1 MPLSS
6 SSTSSP
12 GPRHRLLE
20 SKPVA
25 PVRIASPA
33 SAKNAH
39 ILLSGD
45 RTQAQPSFRVL
56 SQAVRC
62 FVLPD
67 KLTQEERQAVY
78 DEVVTLG
85 ALAATI
91 EYTNLILTSLRAPK
105 RVIMALKRE
114 RNGQLTDD
122 WFAKIPILHLDWL
135 AETAR
140 RRIMQD
146 YTPYRI
152 PTGMEDTD
160 VPSAVAKGKQPARPA
175 MKREPSSFT
184 EDEEAVGESSEE
196 DVLHT
201 TSKKKIKTERRA
213 SPQHSYCFA
222 RETSPPTL
230 PSSHP
235 SWVNSEYCCQR
246 PTPLRSVHNQSLVD
260 ELEVIRK
267 QRALTSQQ
275 WSERSY
281 SGCLSAIKAYPAAI
295 CSKDLKTVR
304 DLKGVGK
311 KMIGLIEQFCD
322 AGHIVEAQQI
332 RNDAAN
338 AILFDFMD
346 LYGVGPVAA
355 RALYEEGCRTFE
367 DVIAHGKSLAT
378 QLEVA
383 DCYRILPDLKTKIP
397 RKEVEEIARLLLAE
411 LNVILPGTFIEIVG
425 GYRRGKPM
433 SNDVDIVISNDHAD
447 FSKRLDVINRL
458 LTTLKR
464 RGLMSY
470 SVNVTNPSDG
480 YETSGF
486 VDIAEIVFLPPVTPG
501 IIPVSRHRRVDLVFC
516 SPKVYGA
523 CVVGWTGSR
532 NFEKDIRRWATRGGF
547 KFHSSGL
554 VDTDTGELMETR
566 NEQDVFRMLRLP
578 FMPPELRNCDA

>member
-1 MPLSS
+1 MYDQV
-6 SSTSSP
+6 
-12 GPRHRLLE
+12 
-20 SKPVA
+20 VA
-25 PVRIASPA
+25 
-33 SAKNAH
+33 
-39 ILLSGD
+39 
-45 RTQAQPSFRVL
+45 
-56 SQAVRC
+56 
-62 FVLPD
+62 
-67 KLTQEERQAVY
+67 
-78 DEVVTLG
+78 LG
-85 ALAATI
+85 ALAATM

-105 RVIMALKRE
+105 RVTMALKRE
-114 RNGQLTDD
+114 RGGQLTDE

-135 AETAR
+135 ADTAR
-140 RRIMQD
+140 CRIMQD
-146 YTPYRI
+146 YTSYRI
-152 PTGMEDTD
+152 SAGADD
-160 VPSAVAKGKQPARPA
+160 VGESGGNRKDSLLDAVTSARPP
-175 MKREPSSFT
+175 MKREPSSYT
-184 EDEEAVGESSEE
+184 EDEDAAAESDEE
-196 DVLHT
+196 EMSHT
-201 TSKKKIKTERRA
+201 SPMKKTKTDKDSSFEQVHTSATKRSA
-213 SPQHSYCFA
+213 SPCSLPH
-222 RETSPPTL
+222 PP
-230 PSSHP
+230 
-235 SWVNSEYCCQR
+235 WINSEYCCQR
-246 PTPLRSVHNQSLVD
+246 PTPLRSIHNQSLVD

-281 SGCLSAIKAYPAAI
+281 SGCLSAIKAYPAPI
-295 CSKDLKTVR
+295 CAKDLRTVR

-322 AGHIVEAQQI
+322 TGQIVEAQQI

-338 AILFDFMD
+338 EILFGFMD

-378 QLEVA
+378 QLQVS
-383 DCYRILPDLKTKIP
+383 DCYRILPDLKTQIP
-397 RKEVEEIARLLLAE
+397 RREVEEIARLLLDE
-411 LNVILPGTFIEIVG
+411 LDAILPGTFIEIVG

-433 SNDVDIVISNDHAD
+433 SNDVDVVISNNHAD

-458 LTTLKR
+458 LLTLKR
-464 RGLMSY
+464 KGLMSY

-480 YETSGF
+480 YETTGF

-532 NFEKDIRRWATRGGF
+532 NFEKDIRRWASRGGF

-554 VDTDTGELMETR
+554 VDTDTGELMETPT
-566 NEQDVFRMLRLP
+566 EQDVFKMLRLP